1 LKKPGDEIRP
11 TNGVRK
17 SRRSITTTFGEESMI
32 GRKRY
37 IVYAA
42 LFTLISINYIDRVAL
57 SVAAGPI
64 SAELGL
70 TPISL
75 GYLLSSFLWPYV
87 LLLLPMGIAAD
98 RYGARMVA
106 GLGMGAWS
114 LATIFTGLATG
125 ASAILATRIAMG
137 AAESSSYP
145 AGIRIIRDW
154 APRPERGLA
163 TSIMNS
169 GSYAGPAIG
178 AALVGWLIS
187 IFGWRTSFLVV
198 GAVGFV
204 WLIAWFAWYGKPED
218 SKFVGDAE
226 RNKILGEREADK
238 SGSSI
243 HVEGGGTLGLLR
255 SPTMLGLSLT
265 QGCAV
270 YTQYFFLTWLPSYL
284 ENVKHLTVLKSG
296 LFTAAPY
303 AIAVVCCITFGSIS
317 DRWLKA
323 YGVASGRRRYVV
335 VIAMVS
341 AAVVLFAP
349 FVDNIWLI
357 LGLVTLSLIGLST
370 AISMN
375 ITLTGDLLQSPKDAA
390 KAMSLLTIGGNIF
403 GTLAPIVTGYII
415 SMSGGYDGAFLLAG
429 CLLILGAVICLT
441 LTRRPIEGD
450 AMVASIRA
458 AGNQPSVAS

>member
-1 LKKPGDEIRP
+1 
-11 TNGVRK
+11 
-17 SRRSITTTFGEESMI
+17 MI

-37 IVYAA
+37 IIYAA

-70 TPISL
+70 TPVSL

-106 GLGMGAWS
+106 GLGMGIWS
-114 LATIFTGLATG
+114 LATIFTGLANG
-125 ASAILATRIAMG
+125 ANAILATRIAMG

-145 AGIRIIRDW
+145 AGVRIIRDW
-154 APRPERGLA
+154 VPRPERGLA

-187 IFGWRTSFLVV
+187 LFGWRASFIVV
-198 GAVGFV
+198 GAVGFA
-204 WLIAWFAWYGKPED
+204 WLIAWFAWYGRPEEA
-218 SKFVGDAE
+218 KFVSDAE
-226 RNKILGEREADK
+226 RDKILAEREADN
-238 SGSSI
+238 SGSATVS
-243 HVEGGGTLGLLR
+243 EGGGTLGLLR

-296 LFTAAPY
+296 LFTAVPY
-303 AIAVVCCITFGSIS
+303 AIAVICCITFGSIS
-317 DRWLKA
+317 DRWLKQ

-341 AAVVLFAP
+341 GAVVLFAP

-357 LGLVTLSLIGLST
+357 LTLVTMSLIGLST

-375 ITLTGDLLQSPKDAA
+375 ITLTGDLLRSPQDAA
-390 KAMSLLTIGGNIF
+390 KAMSVLTIGGNVF

-415 SMSGGYDGAFLLAG
+415 SMSGGYDGAFMLAG
-429 CLLILGAVICLT
+429 CLLIVGAVVCLT
-441 LTRRPIEGD
+441 MTRRPIEGD
-450 AMVASIRA
+450 AVAA
-458 AGNQPSVAS
+458 AVRSPHNQQPSVAS

>member
-1 LKKPGDEIRP
+1 MA
-11 TNGVRK
+11 GV
-17 SRRSITTTFGEESMI
+17 
-32 GRKRY
+32 
-37 IVYAA
+37 
-42 LFTLISINYIDRVAL
+42 
-57 SVAAGPI
+57 
-64 SAELGL
+64 
-70 TPISL
+70 
-75 GYLLSSFLWPYV
+75 
-87 LLLLPMGIAAD
+87 
-98 RYGARMVA
+98 
-106 GLGMGAWS
+106 WS
-114 LATIFTGLATG
+114 LATIFTGLANG
-125 ASAILATRIAMG
+125 ANAILATRIAMG

-145 AGIRIIRDW
+145 AGVRIIRDW
-154 APRPERGLA
+154 VPRQERGLA

-187 IFGWRTSFLVV
+187 IFGWRASFIVV
-198 GAVGFV
+198 GSVGFV
-204 WLIAWFAWYGKPED
+204 WLIGWFAWYGKPED
-218 SKFVGDAE
+218 AKFIGDAE
-226 RNKILGEREADK
+226 RNKILSEREADQ
-238 SGSSI
+238 SGTSA
-243 HVEGGGTLGLLR
+243 HVEGGGTAGLLR

-296 LFTAAPY
+296 LLPAVPY
-303 AIAVVCCITFGSIS
+303 AIAVVCCILFGSIS

-323 YGVASGRRRYVV
+323 YGVGSGRRRYVV

-357 LGLVTLSLIGLST
+357 LALVTLTLIGLST

-390 KAMSLLTIGGNIF
+390 KAMAILTIGGNIF

-415 SMSGGYDGAFLLAG
+415 SITGGYDGAFMLAG
-429 CLLILGAVICLT
+429 CGLIFGAIVCLT

-450 AMVASIRA
+450 AATTPTASSAR
-458 AGNQPSVAS
+458 QPSTV

>member
-1 LKKPGDEIRP
+1 VNAPLRQNNI
-11 TNGVRK
+11 
-17 SRRSITTTFGEESMI
+17 GEESMV
-32 GRKRY
+32 GRKRF
-37 IVYAA
+37 IIYAA

-70 TPISL
+70 TPVRL

-106 GLGMGAWS
+106 GLGMAAWS
-114 LATIFTGLATG
+114 LATICTGLANG

-145 AGIRIIRDW
+145 AGARIIRDW

-169 GSYAGPAIG
+169 GSYAGPAVG

-204 WLIAWFAWYGKPED
+204 WLIAWFAWYNKPED
-218 SKFVGDAE
+218 AKFIDDAE

-238 SGSSI
+238 SATSSV
-243 HVEGGGTLGLLR
+243 VESGGTLGLFR
-255 SPTMLGLSLT
+255 SLTMLGLCLT

-303 AIAVVCCITFGSIS
+303 AIAVVCCIIMGSVS
-317 DRWLKA
+317 DRWLKQ
-323 YGVASGRRRYVV
+323 YGVASGRRRYMVM
-335 VIAMVS
+335 IAMVG
-341 AAVVLFAP
+341 AAIVLLAP
-349 FVDNIWLI
+349 FVDNIYLI
-357 LGLVTLSLIGLST
+357 MALVTLSLIGLST
-370 AISMN
+370 AISLN

-390 KAMSLLTIGGNIF
+390 KAVGILTIGGNIF

-415 SMSGGYDGAFLLAG
+415 SITGGYDGAFVLAG
-429 CLLILGAVICLT
+429 CLLIMGAIACLT
-441 LTRRPIEGD
+441 MTRRPIEGH
-450 AMVASIRA
+450 AAVASNRSPA
-458 AGNQPSVAS
+458 SQPSVVS

>member
-1 LKKPGDEIRP
+1 M
-11 TNGVRK
+11 V
-17 SRRSITTTFGEESMI
+17 

-37 IVYAA
+37 IIYAA

-70 TPISL
+70 TPVSL

-106 GLGMGAWS
+106 GLGMGVWS
-114 LATIFTGLATG
+114 LATIFTGLVNG
-125 ASAILATRIAMG
+125 ANAILATRIAMG

-145 AGIRIIRDW
+145 AGVRIIRDW
-154 APRPERGLA
+154 VPRSERGLA

-178 AALVGWLIS
+178 AA

-198 GAVGFV
+198 GAIGFV

-218 SKFVGDAE
+218 AKFLGDAE
-226 RNKILGEREADK
+226 RNKILDEREADK
-238 SGSSI
+238 SGSSAL
-243 HVEGGGTLGLLR
+243 VEGGGTLGLLR

-390 KAMSLLTIGGNIF
+390 KAMSVLTIGGNVF

-415 SMSGGYDGAFLLAG
+415 SMSGGYDGAFMLAG

-441 LTRRPIEGD
+441 MTRKPIEGD
-450 AMVASIRA
+450 AAVASMRPA
-458 AGNQPSVAS
+458 ANRPSVAS

>member
-1 LKKPGDEIRP
+1 M
-11 TNGVRK
+11 V
-17 SRRSITTTFGEESMI
+17 
-32 GRKRY
+32 GRKRFV
-37 IVYAA
+37 VYAV

-70 TPISL
+70 TPVSL

-98 RYGARMVA
+98 RYGARIVA
-106 GLGMGAWS
+106 GLGMGVWS
-114 LATIFTGLATG
+114 LATVFTGLASG
-125 ASAILATRIAMG
+125 AGAILATRMAMG

-145 AGIRIIRDW
+145 AGARIIRDW
-154 APRPERGLA
+154 APRSERGLA

-187 IFGWRTSFLVV
+187 IFGWRMSFIVV
-198 GAVGFV
+198 GSVGFV
-204 WLIAWFAWYGKPED
+204 WLIFWFAWYNKPEEAR
-218 SKFVGDAE
+218 FLGDAE
-226 RNKILGEREADK
+226 RNKILNEREADQ
-238 SGSSI
+238 SGRSTL
-243 HVEGGGTLGLLR
+243 VEGGGTLGLLR
-255 SPTMLGLSLT
+255 SPTMLGLCLT

-296 LFTAAPY
+296 IFTAAPY
-303 AIAVVCCITFGSIS
+303 AIAVVCCIIFGSIS
-317 DRWLKA
+317 DRWIKSH
-323 YGVASGRRRYVV
+323 GVASGRRRYVV

-349 FVDNIWLI
+349 FLDNIWLI
-357 LGLVTLSLIGLST
+357 LALVTLSLIGLST
-370 AISMN
+370 AISLN

-390 KAMSLLTIGGNIF
+390 KAVGVLTIGGNIF
-403 GTLAPIVTGYII
+403 GTLAPIITGYII
-415 SMSGGYDGAFLLAG
+415 SITGGYDGAFLLAG
-429 CLLILGAVICLT
+429 CLLILGAVASLT
-441 LTRRPIEGD
+441 MTRRPIEGD
-450 AMVASIRA
+450 LAAASIHPSA
-458 AGNQPSVAS
+458 NQPSVVR